1 MQEPSSP
8 LDRRMKKFADAI
20 AKMNEAMSDV
30 ISGMEAIPFA
40 FHPHQQK
47 NAFIMGVLRDKDE
60 CNLFQTISNT
70 MLMEYD
76 GTKYQLSLLEHAKL
90 VDRYTVRYF
99 DSNSKKIT
107 NVEYLVPHKN
117 IPEINAKWK
126 TFATPHATLDT
137 LNDVNTYTNCNA
149 NIRIMDITQKMDIT

>member
-117 IPEINAKWK
+117 IPEINPGFSKNFFFLK
-126 TFATPHATLDT
+126 YSNTKNKITPSKIASYNCEGCLDKSS
-137 LNDVNTYTNCNA
+137 
-149 NIRIMDITQKMDIT
+149 I